1 MIQKSDIK
9 KYSTGWW
16 LTFWSE
22 DQVRRIA
29 TDGPYRTKDG
39 ADADREAIN
48 AKRKKFK
55 KLHNVKQ

>member
-1 MIQKSDIK
+1 MIKKSDIK

-22 DQVRRIA
+22 GQGKRIA

-39 ADADREAIN
+39 ADADREVIN
-48 AKRKKFK
+48 AKRKKK
-55 KLHNVKQ
+55 I